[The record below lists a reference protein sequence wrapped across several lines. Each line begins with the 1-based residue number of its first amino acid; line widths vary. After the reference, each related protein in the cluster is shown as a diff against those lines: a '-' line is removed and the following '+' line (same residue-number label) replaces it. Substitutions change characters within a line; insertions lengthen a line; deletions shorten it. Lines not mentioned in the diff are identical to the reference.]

1 MNSKSLHAD
10 SLSSSFGRKRQAG
23 KTDESLVT
31 RLRSLSFRSPS
42 STDDPPSD
50 AAIDDETDS
59 TISSTSSPEEE
70 FEALYSDASF
80 VLEANQ
86 LPISKKSTATELVT
100 STAEIQDHT
109 AFAVLP
115 SDKCNSGK
123 SNKRDDDDDYDIDD
137 DCKGKYELQESS
149 ELACLTQ
156 LILFKSNSTSK
167 EEARISSSPPLRL
180 LNRKGDAVKVTYKGR
195 LIAFLSHN
203 TITNNLSCNKGKISN
218 KNRLGWTARV
228 QSRLSKFRW
237 AFMQKAN
244 EEIIEDCTNNG
255 TKDDSRTSGIS
266 GDGKTCGEDEKTEY
280 AGEVNVKVKGKKTRG
295 VDAQTGVNAMSS
307 PIYVD
312 DATEKQSTLQDSA
325 CQRNKEGDID
335 SHPDDEVA
343 VLPISDVVEND
354 GHYSAKFSEDCED
367 VVYKNTE
374 CVDDCS
380 YSLDDCKEFVYKN
393 FECVDDC
400 SYSLDDCKEFVYK
413 NTERVD
419 SSCCTWWHK
428 RLEPED
434 IPDGEKDYFDVDAF
448 DVVNNEKN
456 WLEDA
461 FDGVD
466 KVLESMFNSVE
477 KACYREQGV

>member
-10 SLSSSFGRKRQAG
+10 SVSSSFGRKRQAG

-31 RLRSLSFRSPS
+31 RLRSLPFRSPS

-70 FEALYSDASF
+70 VEALYSDASF

-109 AFAVLP
+109 AFPVLP

-137 DCKGKYELQESS
+137 DCKGKYEPQESS

-156 LILFKSNSTSK
+156 LILFKSNSTIK
-167 EEARISSSPPLRL
+167 EDDRARISSSPPLRL
-180 LNRKGDAVKVTYKGR
+180 LNRKGDEVKVTYKGR

-203 TITNNLSCNKGKISN
+203 TITKNLSCNKGKISN

-255 TKDDSRTSGIS
+255 TKDDSRTSGTS

-280 AGEVNVKVKGKKTRG
+280 AGEVNVKVKGKETRG

-312 DATEKQSTLQDSA
+312 DAIEKQSTLQDSA
-325 CQRNKEGDID
+325 CQRNNEGDID

-343 VLPISDVVEND
+343 VLPT
-354 GHYSAKFSEDCED
+354 
-367 VVYKNTE
+367 YKNT
-374 CVDDCS
+374 
-380 YSLDDCKEFVYKN
+380 
-393 FECVDDC
+393 ECVDDC

-428 RLEPED
+428 RSEPED

-448 DVVNNEKN
+448 DEVNNEKN

-477 KACYREQGV
+477 KACYRERSV